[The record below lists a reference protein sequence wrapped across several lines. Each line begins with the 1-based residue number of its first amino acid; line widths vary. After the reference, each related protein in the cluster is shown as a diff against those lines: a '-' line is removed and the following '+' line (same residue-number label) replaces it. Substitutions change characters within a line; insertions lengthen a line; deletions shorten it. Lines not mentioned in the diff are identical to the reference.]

1 MQIKM
6 KNVGVFIVL
15 ILFSIFL
22 SFFLLESGFIETF
35 ENNIRKLTGN
45 ALTVEQQ
52 NDKPKID
59 IIINSSGENEVS
71 EDVLVIVGVTD
82 KAKIK
87 KVEYSYD
94 KESWFEIKDLNYED
108 NKYVARQVFND
119 NMNEEVFIR
128 AINEYGNTSYY
139 KSTIVNINK

>member
-1 MQIKM
+1 MQIKT
-6 KNVGVFIVL
+6 KNIGIFIVL

-22 SFFLLESGFIETF
+22 AFFLLESGFIETF
-35 ENNIRKLTGN
+35 ENNIKKLSGN
-45 ALTVEQQ
+45 VLTAEQQ

-59 IIINSSGENEVS
+59 IIINSSGENEVD
-71 EDVLVIVGVTD
+71 EDVLIIVGVTD
-82 KAKIK
+82 KAKVTKI
-87 KVEYSYD
+87 EYSYD
-94 KESWFEIKDLNYED
+94 KQRWFEIKDLKYED
-108 NKYVARQVFND
+108 NKYIARQVFSD

>member
-22 SFFLLESGFIETF
+22 SFFLLESGFTETF

-71 EDVLVIVGVTD
+71 EDVLVIVGATD

-87 KVEYSYD
+87 RVEYSYD

-108 NKYVARQVFND
+108 NKYIARQVFND